1 MSDASEPLVQ
11 VRGLCGGYGSGRVL
25 FDVDLDIPSVGVVA
39 VVGRNGGGKTTLLR
53 TLLGYQKA
61 TAGSIVYAGR
71 DIGRT
76 SPSALARLGV
86 GYVPQENVV
95 FPTLSVRD
103 NLRLGLLAVPRAQRQ
118 GLDEVLALFPKLAG
132 RLDQQAGTMSGG
144 ERKMVGMARALL
156 GRPRLLVMDE
166 PTEGVWHGVV
176 EEMLQRLESFA
187 EQAAVLLVEQN
198 LEFALALALHVVV
211 LERGKVVLSGPAA
224 ELRDSP
230 ALREHVAL

>member
-1 MSDASEPLVQ
+1 VSDAGEPLVQ